1 MCVGTPPESNAP
13 RTHSTQRIEPS
24 RALMTTFSLGS
35 TTRARAT
42 ALASFSTV
50 AHVIVFSEHSLRL
63 HGAISLVDT
72 VVRDKQCCDRES
84 DENKPEGNLLG
95 VLFDSVPKCRE
106 HLCQKV
112 STGMGVC

>member
-35 TTRARAT
+35 TMIARAT

-50 AHVIVFSEHSLRL
+50 VHVIVFSGHSLRL
-63 HGAISLVDT
+63 HGAISLVHDEAT
-72 VVRDKQCCDRES
+72 RGHFEKQIET
-84 DENKPEGNLLG
+84 G
-95 VLFDSVPKCRE
+95 VTTEKGGK
-106 HLCQKV
+106 Q
-112 STGMGVC
+112 T